1 MDVRSENRTEQLRTF
16 TCRDR
21 PTVYVDVII
30 RVDNI
35 ILFYRPVI
43 PVFMEWLTLSFEMQ
57 K

>member
-1 MDVRSENRTEQLRTF
+1 MSGNRTEQLRTF
-16 TCRDR
+16 TCRGR
-21 PTVYVDVII
+21 PTVYNVDVII
-30 RVDNI
+30 RVDSI